1 MGLFD
6 TLKEKKDAM
15 IDMAAS
21 TALDKFAREFVN
33 RYLEGILE
41 LQNIKIE
48 QKRPI
53 LTFTLAGIP
62 GQVHTAEV
70 HRIDISEDG
79 HKLSLANFK
88 SNTLC
93 IENALNRFVPE
104 SIDIPDDTAAMALAA
119 VRKILL

>member
-41 LQNIKIE
+41 LQNIQSGDLQNRDFVPAGHGGSHPYLVHE
-48 QKRPI
+48 FVTCVATGRRP
-53 LTFTLAGIP
+53 LVNAWEAGHYMAM
-62 GQVHTAEV
+62 GVAA
-70 HRIDISEDG
+70 DISARHDG
-79 HKLSLANFK
+79 ELTPVQDWGYA
-88 SNTLC
+88 
-93 IENALNRFVPE
+93 PE
-104 SIDIPDDTAAMALAA
+104 L
-119 VRKILL
+119 